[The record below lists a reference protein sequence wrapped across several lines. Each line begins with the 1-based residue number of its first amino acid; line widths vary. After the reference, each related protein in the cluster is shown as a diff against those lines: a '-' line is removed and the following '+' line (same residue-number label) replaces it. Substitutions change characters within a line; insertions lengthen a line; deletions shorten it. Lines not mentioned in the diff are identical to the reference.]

1 MYSVA
6 LGAGLGAKQQQE
18 VVKLR
23 KSLFDAPG
31 VCACASVHD
40 RESERVMIESILSA
54 LHVRLT
60 CVPYMCALYVDIH
73 IDR

>member
-31 VCACASVHD
+31 VCACASVLD
-40 RESERVMIESILSA
+40 RESERVRE
-54 LHVRLT
+54 
-60 CVPYMCALYVDIH
+60 
-73 IDR
+73 

>member
-1 MYSVA
+1 MP
-6 LGAGLGAKQQQE
+6 L
-18 VVKLR
+18 
-23 KSLFDAPG
+23 
-31 VCACASVHD
+31 VCVLV
-40 RESERVMIESILSA
+40 RLYTIERVMIESILSA

>member
-40 RESERVMIESILSA
+40 RESDDREYLVC
-54 LHVRLT
+54 LT
-60 CVPYMCALYVDIH
+60 CAPYMCALYVCLIC
-73 IDR
+73 RYTYR